1 LSAGL
6 RLADRL
12 EIQVK
17 AEEAL
22 AVIYRALRVSDD
34 KAINDVQMDS
44 PGELVLTTDDG
55 KYQAWVINAAQLTE
69 TTAAQDYP
77 R

>member
-1 LSAGL
+1 MKAND
-6 RLADRL
+6 AL
-12 EIQVK
+12 E
-17 AEEAL
+17 
-22 AVIYRALRVSDD
+22 VIYRALRLAND